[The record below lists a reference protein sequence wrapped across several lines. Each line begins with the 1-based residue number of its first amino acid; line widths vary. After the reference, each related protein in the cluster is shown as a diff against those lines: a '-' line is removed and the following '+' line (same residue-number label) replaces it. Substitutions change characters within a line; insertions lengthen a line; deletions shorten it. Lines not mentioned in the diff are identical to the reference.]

1 MFGGLSG
8 ETLEAEGGLTE
19 DSVNAQGRLA
29 EHSLLERKGREEE
42 WKQERKGALR
52 GETER
57 RESEDAVDGRG
68 RGDVRQNVPGR
79 SDDGRELRPPSN
91 ADVSRGGA
99 GLEVRGDRTT
109 SGAMGFAEVTTFA
122 KTCLRNDPGGRRSGV
137 RKSRS
142 EAEPKRSADG
152 PAVAGQTAPWANR
165 SVAESQR
172 SVDRRSQMASH
183 DSIQNPGGHVG
194 GATFAVARHP
204 GACVSRTHGVDVRG
218 FGCWWAHRSRVLTN
232 AATWAFLI
240 GRRFPTNIAP
250 SSALLLAPPDT
261 FLRTWLLLP
270 GAPALASRET
280 CATTPHRFSS
290 QHVLTNVADSPG
302 PRFFASRS
310 RDVLANAATTPAAF
324 HSSLCRAALAASAA
338 IPADSSSPLSTS
350 ELSRR

>member
-1 MFGGLSG
+1 MEVATFARTSLGG
-8 ETLEAEGGLTE
+8 
-19 DSVNAQGRLA
+19 
-29 EHSLLERKGREEE
+29 
-42 WKQERKGALR
+42 GAKVR
-52 GETER
+52 
-57 RESEDAVDGRG
+57 SC
-68 RGDVRQNVPGR
+68 GDVRENVLNG
-79 SDDGRELRPPSN
+79 ELSKSTVPSR
-91 ADVSRGGA
+91 AARFS
-99 GLEVRGDRTT
+99 ET
-109 SGAMGFAEVTTFA
+109 TTFA
-122 KTCLRNDPGGRRSGV
+122 RTCLKDAPGV
-137 RKSRS
+137 RSCVR
-142 EAEPKRSADG
+142 ENAA
-152 PAVAGQTAPWANR
+152 
-165 SVAESQR
+165 
-172 SVDRRSQMASH
+172 
-183 DSIQNPGGHVG
+183 
-194 GATFAVARHP
+194 ARHP
-204 GACVSRTHGVDVRG
+204 GDCVSRTHGVDVRG